1 MKEKESLPK
10 LSHSDLL
17 VRIKEC
23 LSAFEDLRGY
33 L

>member
-1 MKEKESLPK
+1 MKEKESPPK
-10 LSHSDLL
+10 RSHSDLL
-17 VRIKEC
+17 VKIKEC

>member
-1 MKEKESLPK
+1 MEEKESPPK

>member
-1 MKEKESLPK
+1 MKDKEPTAK

-17 VRIKEC
+17 IKIKEC
-23 LSAFEDLRGY
+23 LSKFEELRGY

>member
-1 MKEKESLPK
+1 MKERESPPQ

-17 VRIKEC
+17 VKIKEC